1 MIPVIND
8 RITNKP
14 KQVYTDIFLNSILFL
29 LQFTSASCTVHLF
42 FIFFFLGTSQILD
55 GNASPDLLG
64 PYGPYINVTQMYR
77 RKWPN
82 ASTVRWWVQSRPATV
97 GAVGFDLNIA
107 DQCDGDITKPTCKTT
122 QVSVPE

>member
-29 LQFTSASCTVHLF
+29 LQFTSASCTVYLF

-55 GNASPDLLG
+55 GNAPDPLG

-97 GAVGFDLNIA
+97 GPVGFDLNTA
-107 DQCDGDITKPTCKTT
+107 DQCAGDITKPTCKTT

>member
-1 MIPVIND
+1 
-8 RITNKP
+8 
-14 KQVYTDIFLNSILFL
+14 
-29 LQFTSASCTVHLF
+29 
-42 FIFFFLGTSQILD
+42 
-55 GNASPDLLG
+55 
-64 PYGPYINVTQMYR
+64 MYR

-122 QVSVPE
+122 QVSVPP